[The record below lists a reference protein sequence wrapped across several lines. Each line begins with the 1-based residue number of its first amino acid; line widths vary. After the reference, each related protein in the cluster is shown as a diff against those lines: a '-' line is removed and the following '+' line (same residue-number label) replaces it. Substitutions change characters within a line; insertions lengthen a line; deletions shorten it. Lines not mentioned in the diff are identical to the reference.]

1 LNASCIFAQR
11 VHACKQVILDCVV
24 SCTVVDSFAQ
34 PKLGQQ
40 LKADVP
46 NTAGQPCGI
55 PTQGQSRWCC
65 ARMRTAVG
73 DGVVTGPT
81 SLCELL
87 HSEKLGDGRCT
98 LSPPKAGGLADA
110 FWGSDFSLWHCV
122 MWHCVTVGLSWQQ
135 QQQQAGRQARQS
147 LSRSRLGAMEAPG
160 RAEIYQ
166 AGRHQT
172 AGGCIRGS
180 RCS

>member
-1 LNASCIFAQR
+1 MLANKSSWIAWFPALWLIVSPSQSSDSNLRLMFRIQLAS
-11 VHACKQVILDCVV
+11 H
-24 SCTVVDSFAQ
+24 
-34 PKLGQQ
+34 
-40 LKADVP
+40 
-46 NTAGQPCGI
+46 
-55 PTQGQSRWCC
+55 
-65 ARMRTAVG
+65 VG
-73 DGVVTGPT
+73 YRLRANHDGVVHECERPWGMGVVAGPT

-135 QQQQAGRQARQS
+135 QQQQQAGRQARQS